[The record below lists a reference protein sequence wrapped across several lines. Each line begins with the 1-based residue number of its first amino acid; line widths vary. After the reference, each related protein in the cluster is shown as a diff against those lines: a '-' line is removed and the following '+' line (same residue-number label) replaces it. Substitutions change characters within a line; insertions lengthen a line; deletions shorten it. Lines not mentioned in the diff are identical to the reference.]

1 MGLIGAPA
9 DTVLQFGTS
18 RFLQA
23 HADLF
28 LDEAA
33 AGPVTVVASSGGA
46 AGLAR
51 ARAFNDPAGYPVI
64 IRGLV
69 DGQPVQTR
77 QQVHV
82 VTRGLSSEEDWPEVL
97 RIAATKARCVISNT
111 TEAGLVAGDETIDLR
126 HPEASVPPSF
136 PGKLLAC
143 LASRYGTGADG
154 LTIFPTELVAR
165 NGVVLETLLREM
177 AQRNGATPSFLDWM
191 AARCVF
197 ANSLVDRIVSESLEP
212 IGAVAEPYA
221 LWAIERRPNLVPPC
235 THPAI
240 RIVDELEP
248 FQRLKVHILN
258 LGHTVLAQTWLDG
271 GWAGETTVLRM
282 LADDHTRT
290 DLLSLYHDEVL
301 PGFAVHGL
309 GPQAE
314 AYLATTLGRFD
325 NPFLA
330 HRVADIAQGHI
341 AKLQSRI
348 GAFIAWAE
356 AAGAPAMPRL
366 KAIAAR
372 AA

>member
-1 MGLIGAPA
+1 MGLIGRPSG
-9 DTVLQFGTS
+9 TVLQFGTS

-28 LDEAA
+28 LDEAG

-51 ARAFNDPAGYPVI
+51 ARAFNDPAGYRVI
-64 IRGLV
+64 LRGLV
-69 DGQPVQTR
+69 DGQPVETR

-82 VTRGLSSEEDWPEVL
+82 VTRGLTAEADWPEVL
-97 RIAATKARCVISNT
+97 RIAAQEARCVISNT
-111 TEAGLVAGDETIDLR
+111 TEAGLVAGDEVIDLR

-143 LASRYGTGADG
+143 LAARHAAGGEG
-154 LTIFPTELVAR
+154 LTVFPTELVAR
-165 NGVVLETLLREM
+165 NGAVLETLVRDM
-177 AQRNGATPSFLDWM
+177 ARRNGATPGFLDWM

-212 IGAVAEPYA
+212 LGAVAEPYA

-240 RIVDELEP
+240 RIVDDLEP
-248 FQRLKVHILN
+248 YQRLKVHILN

-271 GWAGETTVLRM
+271 GWPVQTTVREM
-282 LADDHTRT
+282 LADVRTRT
-290 DLLSLYHDEVL
+290 DLLRLYHDEVL
-301 PGFAVHGL
+301 PGFAARGL
-309 GPQAE
+309 GPEAK

-330 HRVADIAQGHI
+330 HRVADIAKGHG

-348 GAFIAWAE
+348 GAFITWAG
-356 AAGAPAMPRL
+356 AAGPLPMPRL
-366 KAIAAR
+366 RALAAR
-372 AA
+372 SG